1 MLAPPPRMI
10 DLRSG
15 AKFLLLHLLN
25 VERMSKVALDL
36 EQILL
41 RKIVGAGHYIDLKVF
56 VPQQM

>member
-1 MLAPPPRMI
+1 MLAPPPRVI
-10 DLRSG
+10 DLGSRT
-15 AKFLLLHLLN
+15 KFPLLHLLR

-41 RKIVGAGHYIDLKVF
+41 RKIVGAGLYIDLKVF